1 MTEQYGVESE
11 LVDLGAVSPA
21 DARTLDA
28 ALVEASMQRLL
39 SRIDDPASSLGG
51 YNPQRDE

>member
-1 MTEQYGVESE
+1 MTEQNGVESE

-39 SRIDDPASSLGG
+39 SRIDDPASSMGG

>member
-1 MTEQYGVESE
+1 MTEQHGVESE

-39 SRIDDPASSLGG
+39 SRIDDPASSMGG

>member
-1 MTEQYGVESE
+1 MTEQNAVESE

-28 ALVEASMQRLL
+28 TLVEASMQRLL
-39 SRIDDPASSLGG
+39 SRIDDPASSMGG

>member
-1 MTEQYGVESE
+1 MTEQNAVESE

-39 SRIDDPASSLGG
+39 SRIDDPASSMGG

>member
-1 MTEQYGVESE
+1 MTEQNGVDSE

-39 SRIDDPASSLGG
+39 SRIDDPASSMGG

>member
-11 LVDLGAVSPA
+11 LVDLSGVSPA

-39 SRIDDPASSLGG
+39 SRIDDPASSMGG